1 MVPESILKIG
11 ITRKEWGNMDIH
23 ATLHWDRIIQLQI
36 IYWHT
41 HSTCLCCK
49 TSHRQSRQP
58 TAWGSVCT
66 FLKGAYRMMHFYWV
80 LFFGCTWWT
89 QRLPIIPKRRLPLV
103 TPSNISPALLPLQSP
118 NLMNRSVLYPNNMGP
133 LNYHYKLLYRALS
146 DYSYSCINPICILIR
161 QLSCLGGPHCNIAV
175 LDMAI

>member
-80 LFFGCTWWT
+80 LFFGCTWVDHFCYIPLYPSFTFFSKGLHPKIGDKKSRIHHLKMNTKVTYHT
-89 QRLPIIPKRRLPLV
+89 QKKASLGDSKQYIPSAPPSAIPKFDE
-103 TPSNISPALLPLQSP
+103 SE
-118 NLMNRSVLYPNNMGP
+118 RSVP
-133 LNYHYKLLYRALS
+133 
-146 DYSYSCINPICILIR
+146 
-161 QLSCLGGPHCNIAV
+161 
-175 LDMAI
+175 